1 MRKYLRIFILA
12 VVCFMLVAPFAI
24 AKDKRFDGVTLK
36 ILANSHAPM
45 LESNKWSVDMV
56 KEKFGITILM
66 DEAPYG
72 TQYEK
77 ATSAFVAGTGQ
88 YDIIVAAHQ
97 WTGGWSEAGYLE
109 PLDKYIKGDKEF
121 DPSIYGEKAYSI
133 NSTWRGKQVG
143 LPFNMEGRLLFYRKD
158 IFKKEG
164 LKVPT
169 NLAEWQKVVQYFD
182 KNKAKFPKGF
192 YGAVYM
198 YGAEQGPAYPF
209 EQYWGMFDWKKV
221 NTENG
226 FWDDNF
232 QNCLDEQLTAKAFKY
247 WADVKKY
254 MPPGVEAYN
263 LPEAYQA
270 YVDGMAAMTEV
281 WPLTLYGMLLDPANE
296 EIRKNTGVADVAIGM
311 PFSGG
316 WAICMV
322 STCKNKAAAWE
333 YIKFMTSA
341 ENDLF
346 FFKEFGKGPS
356 VKATFAD
363 SSLKAKYGE
372 WLENQGK
379 AIARAVSPGKIA
391 TMSEFYGGDFWII
404 AGQTMNGLVSPEE
417 GAKRMKK
424 ELSGI
429 LERAGFDQK

>member
-1 MRKYLRIFILA
+1 MKKPLIA
-12 VVCFMLVAPFAI
+12 VMVVLVCFALVSAVAF
-24 AKDKRFDGVTLK
+24 AKDKRFDGVTLRVF
-36 ILANSHAPM
+36 ANSHEPM
-45 LESNKWSVDMV
+45 LRANKWSIDAV
-56 KEKFGITILM
+56 KQKYGINILM

-77 ATSAFVAGTGQ
+77 ATSAFVAGSGQ

-121 DPSIYGEKAYSI
+121 DPSIYSEKAYNI
-133 NSTWRGKQVG
+133 NSAWKGQQVG
-143 LPFNMEGRLLFYRKD
+143 LPFNMEGRLMFYRKD

-164 LKVPT
+164 LKVPA
-169 NLAEWQKVVQYFD
+169 NLAEWNKIVQYFE
-182 KNKAKFPKGF
+182 KNKSKFPKGF
-192 YGAVYM
+192 YGATYM

-209 EQYWGMFDWKKV
+209 EQYWGLFDWKKV
-221 NTENG
+221 KTENG
-226 FWDDNF
+226 FWDENF
-232 QNCLDEQLTAKAFKY
+232 QNIMDEKLLAKSFKY
-247 WADVKKY
+247 WADMKKY
-254 MPPGVEAYN
+254 MPSGVETYN

-270 YVDGMAAMTEV
+270 YVDGNTAMTEV

-296 EIRKNTGVADVAIGM
+296 EVRKNTGVADIAIGM
-311 PFSGG
+311 PMSGG

-322 STCKNKAAAWE
+322 STCKKKEAAWE

-356 VKATFAD
+356 VKATYAD
-363 SSLKAKYGE
+363 ASLKDKYGE
-372 WLENQGK
+372 WLENQSK
-379 AIARAVSPGKIA
+379 AIARAVGCGKIA

-404 AGQTMNGLVSPEE
+404 AGQTMNGQISAEE
-417 GAKRMKK
+417 GAARMKK
-424 ELSGI
+424 EMNGI
-429 LERAGFDQK
+429 LERAGYTQK